1 MGKYQQRFSQRQE
14 RELEEQWPLAKRT
27 VGSGNKWEKGDLSTQ
42 EQHMVEFVIEAKATQ
57 AASFSITKKIW
68 DAIKGHAQDRS
79 WLARPI
85 LAVRLYGATEQEA
98 AWGGTISHTPETLP
112 VELDLICMDKDDFL
126 ELYYDYIRLKEQD
139 ASNDAN
145 E

>member
-126 ELYYDYIRLKEQD
+126 ELYYDYIRLKEKE
-139 ASNDAN
+139 N

>member
-1 MGKYQQRFSQRQE
+1 MSLFTQRFSQRQE

-27 VGSGNKWEKGDLSTQ
+27 VGSGNKWEKGDLSTK

-57 AASFSITKKIW
+57 NSSFSITKRMW
-68 DAIKGHAQDRS
+68 ETIKGLAQDRS

-85 LAVRLYGATEQEA
+85 LAIRLYGQTMALTE
-98 AWGGTISHTPETLP
+98 WGGVRENTPETLP

-126 ELYYDYIRLKEQD
+126 ELYYDYIRLKEKE
-139 ASNDAN
+139 N

>member
-1 MGKYQQRFSQRQE
+1 M
-14 RELEEQWPLAKRT
+14 
-27 VGSGNKWEKGDLSTQ
+27 
-42 EQHMVEFVIEAKATQ
+42 MEFVIEAKATQ

-68 DAIKGHAQDRS
+68 DTIKGHAQDRS

-85 LAVRLYGATEQEA
+85 LAIRLYGPTEQDSS
-98 AWGGTISHTPETLP
+98 WGGTISHTPENLP

-126 ELYYDYIRLKEQD
+126 ELYYDYIRLKEKE
-139 ASNDAN
+139 N

>member
-126 ELYYDYIRLKEQD
+126 ELYYDYIRLKEQE
-139 ASNDAN
+139 NG
-145 E
+145 

>member
-1 MGKYQQRFSQRQE
+1 MGKFQQRFSQRQE

-42 EQHMVEFVIEAKATQ
+42 EQHMIEFVIEAKSTQ

-68 DAIKGHAQDRS
+68 DTIKGHAQDRS

-85 LAVRLYGATEQEA
+85 LAIRLYGATEQETS
-98 AWGGTISHTPETLP
+98 WGGTISHTPETLP
-112 VELDLICMDKDDFL
+112 VELDLICMDKDDIL
-126 ELYYDYIRLKEQD
+126 ELYYEYIRLKEKE
-139 ASNDAN
+139 N

>member
-1 MGKYQQRFSQRQE
+1 MGKFQQRFSQRQE

-42 EQHMVEFVIEAKATQ
+42 EQHMMEFVIEAKATQ

-126 ELYYDYIRLKEQD
+126 ELYYDYIRLKEKD
-139 ASNDAN
+139 ASNNAN
-145 E
+145 

>member
-126 ELYYDYIRLKEQD
+126 ELYYDYIRLKEKD
-139 ASNDAN
+139 ASNNAN
-145 E
+145 